1 MKTHANAAFDIK
13 SWDEKPY
20 SEVAGMPK
28 LTRASVSRVFHG
40 DFEGEGAVEYLMM
53 YRSDSSA
60 NFVGMERMVGKL
72 GGRSGSFIL
81 QRSGT
86 DDGKTTHESYFV
98 VSGSGTGDLKGLKGE
113 GTFLATHAQPNYT
126 FTLDYEFE

>member
-1 MKTHANAAFDIK
+1 VKAHANATFDIK
-13 SWDEKPY
+13 SWDEKPHN
-20 SEVAGMPK
+20 EVAGMPK

-40 DFEGEGAVEYLMM
+40 DFEGDGTAEYLMI
-53 YRSDSSA
+53 YRPDNSA

-72 GGRSGSFIL
+72 GGRSGSFVL

-98 VSGSGTGDLKGLKGE
+98 VLGSGTGDLKGLKGE
-113 GTFLATHAQPNYT
+113 GVFLATHAQPSYS
-126 FTLDYEFE
+126 FTLDYDFE